1 MTTKP
6 KLPELLT
13 IQRLQIQS
21 ICLLKLDVERPESD
35 PLGEWTLELNYKA
48 KGRHDGPTVT
58 ALVEMSLTARPAE
71 AAGDAT
77 SFRIASTFRIVY
89 LLAPGPQVGDDEAQR
104 VADTNGVFNAW
115 PYFRELLQSTLAR
128 CGLPAV
134 LLPLARIGELA
145 IHGTAP
151 PTTTPRR
158 RRTAAP
164 AKS

>member
-1 MTTKP
+1 MTRP
-6 KLPELLT
+6 RLPEMLT

-21 ICLLKLDVERPESD
+21 ICLLKLDVARSERD
-35 PLGEWTLELNYKA
+35 PSGEMSLEINYKA
-48 KGRHDGPTVT
+48 KGRRDGPNVT
-58 ALVEMSLTARPAE
+58 ALVEMALVARPAQV
-71 AAGDAT
+71 AGDAT
-77 SFRIASTFRIVY
+77 SFKIASTFRIVY
-89 LLAPGPQVGDDEAQR
+89 VLAPGPEIGDDEAQR

-151 PTTTPRR
+151 PTAAQKR
-158 RRTAAP
+158 RRTTAP
-164 AKS
+164 AKG